1 MRRFVP
7 CSSDICPNPYAE
19 TMMFP
24 NRKKSFP
31 TGLFLLSILLTFLLS
46 SSVFAQLYPGWRIR
60 EGAEKEADN
69 SKEISATLAKGDIGN
84 DKPKFDSYFNNYY
97 FHRWTWPKQFD
108 NLTNFV
114 RRDLLD
120 TDLAKATGSARTYL
134 LERTLAALGKMKGDP
149 VVHPAARYNAI
160 LVLGLLYEDVGKTKL
175 YSKALPLLIEE
186 YQNPNAPDA
195 NRLGALI
202 GISRFAQ
209 LGIEDPKLRD
219 EDVPQLLIQLVQ
231 QKNAP
236 IGRIPDLHDY
246 FFRVRAIEGLGGLI
260 RSVGPKPE
268 FVETLLER
276 IQDNKELDQIR
287 YLSAKALAEI
297 NYSKAAS
304 DGLNLDINRIAVVLR
319 HLARYACDEEKRYIE
334 RQEKGGGG
342 RGPTPSSSSGPSG
355 RSSSG
360 PSSSGGPGSSDGSG
374 SSGPAPAVSSSS
386 SGSNSKEVTDKKI
399 EHCITRSKFA
409 LGSFQEAIKGYA
421 GPDAGL
427 MNALKT
433 AATPESL
440 GNQKVLG
447 QIDKLIKDEYF
458 KFLNTGPE
466 QSKTA
471 RPTTPPP
478 SSGSSSMSSSGSSP
492 PPPPPPVASKASAK
506 GPKVT
511 FKDMKEELEKLGKKI
526 DDVVDKGPAN
536 LPTPTETDNDEG
548 TDYSVEGADVDF

>member
-1 MRRFVP
+1 
-7 CSSDICPNPYAE
+7 
-19 TMMFP
+19 MMFP
-24 NRKKSFP
+24 NQKKSFP
-31 TGLFLLSILLTFLLS
+31 TVLFLLSFLLTFSLS
-46 SSVFAQLYPGWRIR
+46 SSVFAQLYPGWRMR
-60 EGAEKEADN
+60 DGAEKEAES
-69 SKEISATLAKGDIGN
+69 SKEISAALQNGN
-84 DKPKFDSYFNNYY
+84 LDKPKFDSYFNNYY

-108 NLTNFV
+108 NLNTFV

-120 TDLAKATGSARTYL
+120 TDLAKATGPARTYL

-149 VVHPAARYNAI
+149 LVHPAARFNAV

-186 YQNPNAPDA
+186 YQNPNAPDP
-195 NRLGALI
+195 NRLGAII

-236 IGRIPDLHDY
+236 TGRNPDQHDY

-319 HLARYACDEEKRYIE
+319 NLARYACDEEKRYIE
-334 RQEKGGGG
+334 RLETGGG
-342 RGPTPSSSSGPSG
+342 RGPTSSSTPSASSGPPG
-355 RSSSG
+355 RSGSGSTSSG
-360 PSSSGGPGSSDGSG
+360 SSGGTG

-386 SGSNSKEVTDKKI
+386 SSSNSKEVTDKKI

-433 AATPESL
+433 AGTPESL

-447 QIDKLIKDEYF
+447 QIDKLIKEEYF

-466 QSKTA
+466 QSKTP

-478 SSGSSSMSSSGSSP
+478 SSGSSSMSSSSSSSP
-492 PPPPPPVASKASAK
+492 PPPPSSPKASGK

-511 FKDMKEELEKLGKKI
+511 FKDMKEELGKLGEKM
-526 DDVVDKGPAN
+526 DEVVEQGPAN
-536 LPTPTETDNDEG
+536 LPTPTETDNEEG
-548 TDYSVEGADVDF
+548 ADYSVEGADVDF